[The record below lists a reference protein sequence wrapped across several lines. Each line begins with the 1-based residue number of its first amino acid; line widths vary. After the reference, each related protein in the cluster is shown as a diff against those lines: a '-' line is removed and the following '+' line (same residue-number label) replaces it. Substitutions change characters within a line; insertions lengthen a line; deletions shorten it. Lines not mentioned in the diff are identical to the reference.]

1 MARDDDSRRAP
12 APRSDNRWL
21 QIGVGMILGFVWGS
35 AMWGL
40 VTALG
45 QRSGGVKGWL
55 YIAVSMAM
63 IGAGVAAIFG
73 AGVARRRGERV
84 GPKIRKKD

>member
-1 MARDDDSRRAP
+1 MARDDERRSTP
-12 APRSDNRWL
+12 ARSENRWV
-21 QIGVGMILGFVWGS
+21 QIGVGMLLGFVWGS

-40 VTALG
+40 VTLLG

-55 YIAVSMAM
+55 YIALSMAM

-73 AGVARRRGERV
+73 AGSARRRGERI
-84 GPKIRKKD
+84 GPKIRRR

>member
-1 MARDDDSRRAP
+1 MATEPTPQRQQ
-12 APRSDNRWL
+12 NRWMTL
-21 QIGVGMILGFVWGS
+21 AVGMVLGFVWGS

-40 VTALG
+40 VTLFG

-63 IGAGVAAIFG
+63 IGAGVAAFFAAVG
-73 AGVARRRGERV
+73 ARRRGERIAPRV
-84 GPKIRKKD
+84 GRRDK